1 MNNLEYL
8 NQISQE
14 NRPTSAKKS
23 ASISLII
30 KIAVGGLVAFLFIM
44 CLGMALS
51 AGKTSPTDL
60 TKQLYVRT
68 ANLNTALTTYNKSLK
83 SSQLRAIGTSL
94 NGVLTSA
101 TASLTGYL
109 ASEGDKEADLNPPE
123 KLLTVETE
131 TIEALDTALNNAK
144 LNGILD
150 RVYANQI
157 QLQVSL
163 LVTFISQLEQRTKD
177 TELLEIISQ
186 YQSNLIVIEQSLKD
200 YSNPSD

>member
-23 ASISLII
+23 ASMSLII

-68 ANLNTALTTYNKSLK
+68 ANLNIALTTYNKSLK

-177 TELLEIISQ
+177 AELLEIISQ

>member
-1 MNNLEYL
+1 
-8 NQISQE
+8 
-14 NRPTSAKKS
+14 
-23 ASISLII
+23 
-30 KIAVGGLVAFLFIM
+30 
-44 CLGMALS
+44 
-51 AGKTSPTDL
+51 
-60 TKQLYVRT
+60 
-68 ANLNTALTTYNKSLK
+68 
-83 SSQLRAIGTSL
+83 
-94 NGVLTSA
+94 
-101 TASLTGYL
+101 
-109 ASEGDKEADLNPPE
+109 
-123 KLLTVETE
+123 
-131 TIEALDTALNNAK
+131 LNNAK